1 MRILS
6 SIVAGVRGVGRR
18 CRSAAAGFRQGLS
31 SPRPGRYCYDRGHD
45 VAAESS
51 EQDVF
56 ADIARDYIVVEVA
69 IYPESRV
76 PFDVA
81 ASDFALRVGQKVGRA
96 DQPSEVFPWQEKR
109 DAAGR
114 LPVEVTAE
122 TGAVYGRSNDPLYG
136 PGQGPGTYS
145 RVGGLA
151 PPPNDIPSPPDP
163 RTDPRVLYDKI
174 QRFALPEGM
183 TKTAIAGYLYFPQYS
198 KRKKSDEIELKYAKD
213 ASEVDLL
220 LASPKP

>member
-1 MRILS
+1 MLPPNQVSKMFSR
-6 SIVAGVRGVGRR
+6 
-18 CRSAAAGFRQGLS
+18 
-31 SPRPGRYCYDRGHD
+31 
-45 VAAESS
+45 
-51 EQDVF
+51 
-56 ADIARDYIVVEVA
+56 DIARDYIVVEVA

-183 TKTAIAGYLYFPQYS
+183 TKTAIAGYLYFPQHS
-198 KRKKSDEIELKYAKD
+198 KRKKSDEIELKVCEGCFGGK
-213 ASEVDLL
+213 STSREPETLTVWPVLQERRRGVEKR
-220 LASPKP
+220 S